1 MGDACAPLQDGV
13 LRPFKHDSTNLT
25 SNCSRSSDGEI
36 MKAWASA
43 ETAINVIL
51 GLYSLALCKG

>member
-1 MGDACAPLQDGV
+1 MGDACAPLQDGF
-13 LRPFKHDSTNLT
+13 LRHFKIDNTNLT
-25 SNCSRSSDGEI
+25 SNCPHSSDDGI

-51 GLYSLALCKG
+51 GLYSLGLCKG